1 VKRAALFQF
10 GTLFLLNYILL
21 FILYVLLHP
30 HHVNFASS
38 FLLISQCAEWPRF
51 VPRAGWRVLGISL
64 LCVFCLLCFALWQQI
79 QGSTTRRL
87 RSELGLACVVLLF
100 GLPGCGGGSGSGSG
114 GGGGSSGTAPNRR
127 SYAFGHLHAHCYAR
141 GAGRRI
147 AEAVAAPRNSAA
159 AYSQIAGLACPGLA
173 TNAPARRP
181 GCGEKFPLRL
191 VADPVDHLGAVVA
204 HEQRAIS
211 GYRNSHG
218 PAVY

>member
-1 VKRAALFQF
+1 MYFF
-10 GTLFLLNYILL
+10 IYSILTPNL
-21 FILYVLLHP
+21 

-38 FLLISQCAEWPRF
+38 FLLMSQRAESPRF
-51 VPRAGWRVLGISL
+51 VPRAGWRALWISL

-87 RSELGLACVVLLF
+87 RSELGLASVVLLF
-100 GLPGCGGGSGSGSG
+100 GLLGCGGGTGSGTASGSGSG
-114 GGGGSSGTAPNRR
+114 GGGGSSGTAPYRR
-127 SYAFGHLHAHCYAR
+127 SYAFGHLHPHCLLR
-141 GAGRRI
+141 PWCRPTNRRSSS
-147 AEAVAAPRNSAA
+147 NSTQFNC
-159 AYSQIAGLACPGLA
+159 SLQSNSWAGLHRGRALLCPSLA

-181 GCGEKFPLRL
+181 GCVEKFPLRL
-191 VADPVDHLGAVVA
+191 VADPVDHLGAVIA